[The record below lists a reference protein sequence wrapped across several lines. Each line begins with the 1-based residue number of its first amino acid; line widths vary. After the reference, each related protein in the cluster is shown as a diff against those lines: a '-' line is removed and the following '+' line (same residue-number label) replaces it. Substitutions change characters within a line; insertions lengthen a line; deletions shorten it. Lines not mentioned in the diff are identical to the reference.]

1 MGKLNRKRNVVRM
14 LEQAIRL
21 TERTTGSRMSGW
33 ATGRLQKEMH
43 KYLAVLKRLE
53 QDDPNEIEFWEA
65 LQKAISTIV
74 KCLRHID
81 R

>member
-1 MGKLNRKRNVVRM
+1 VTKLNRKRSAVRM

-21 TERTTGSRMSGW
+21 TERTAGSRMSGW

-43 KYLAVLKRLE
+43 KYVTVLKRLE
-53 QDDPNEIEFWEA
+53 QDDPNDEEFWET
-65 LQKAISTIV
+65 LHKAISTIV
-74 KCLRHID
+74 RCLRHID

>member
-1 MGKLNRKRNVVRM
+1 MTKVNRKKSAVRM
-14 LEQAIRL
+14 LGQAIHL
-21 TERTTGSRMSGW
+21 TTGITGSRMSVG

-53 QDDPNEIEFWEA
+53 LDDPDEQQFWVT
-65 LQKAISTIV
+65 LQKAILTIV
-74 KCLRHID
+74 KCLRQIH

>member
-1 MGKLNRKRNVVRM
+1 MTKLNRKRNAVRM

-21 TERTTGSRMSGW
+21 AERTTDSRMSGR
-33 ATGRLQKEMH
+33 ATGRLQKEMR
-43 KYLAVLKRLE
+43 KYLAVLGRLE
-53 QDDPNEIEFWEA
+53 QDDPNDKEFWET
-65 LQKAISTIV
+65 LHKAISTIV